1 MTLKSLSIVFVLV
14 CCGVLSA
21 QQKKTGIEAYGDADP
36 NDRGYDRVLYWDQQ
50 KDSAAGEFSVHYG
63 RPVWK
68 KEYEDAAKFDGMT
81 KGKVWRFGKD
91 FWTVLDTNLPLK
103 VGGKEVPVGSY
114 YLGLFRSGDETGWS
128 LAFIDPSKVRAARL
142 DAFEINRAPILFKVP
157 MTEEKPSGS
166 PAEKLIVKFSYQ
178 KANFRDVTLRLS
190 WGKLQL
196 KVSIQVVL

>member
-21 QQKKTGIEAYGDADP
+21 QEKKAGIEAYGDADP

-50 KDSAAGEFSVHYG
+50 KDGAAGEFSIHYG

-68 KEYEDAAKFDGMT
+68 KEYEYVAKFDGMT
-81 KGKVWRFGKD
+81 KGRVWRFGKD

-103 VGGKEVPVGSY
+103 IGGKEVPIGSY
-114 YLGLFRSGDETGWS
+114 YLGLFRSADGTGWS
-128 LAFIDPSKVRAARL
+128 LAFIDPSKVRASRL
-142 DAFEINRAPILFKVP
+142 DAFEINKAPILFRVS

-178 KANFRDVTLRLS
+178 KANSKDVTLKVS

-196 KVSIQVVL
+196 KTPIQVVL

>member
-1 MTLKSLSIVFVLV
+1 MTLKSLSILFVLV

-21 QQKKTGIEAYGDADP
+21 QEEKAGIETYGDADP

-50 KDSAAGEFSVHYG
+50 KDSVAGEFSIHYG
-63 RPVWK
+63 RSVWK
-68 KEYEDAAKFDGMT
+68 KEYEEAAKFDGMT

-103 VGGKEVPVGSY
+103 IGAKEVPVGSY
-114 YLGLFRSGDETGWS
+114 YLGLFRSADGTSWS

-142 DAFEINRAPILFKVP
+142 DAFEISRAPILFKVP
-157 MTEEKPSGS
+157 MTEEKLSGS

-178 KANFRDVTLRLS
+178 KVNSRDVTVRVS
-190 WGKLQL
+190 WGQLQL
-196 KVSIQVVL
+196 KAPIQVVL